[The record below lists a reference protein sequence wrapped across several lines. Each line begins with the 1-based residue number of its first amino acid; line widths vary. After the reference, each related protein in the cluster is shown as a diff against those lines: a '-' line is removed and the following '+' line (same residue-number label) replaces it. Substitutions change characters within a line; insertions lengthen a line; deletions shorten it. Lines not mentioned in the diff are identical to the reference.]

1 MRTEVLRY
9 IIEVDKEQSISKA
22 ATNLYISKSAL
33 SESISQLEHEL
44 NVAIFTRQKK
54 GIETTEDGKRIINQ
68 AKNVLSEIEKFYAI
82 GYTAPAMVDYT
93 ETIKFGVSEKF
104 AKAGLNTC
112 ISVALQKYPNLN
124 LRSSSMAF
132 MDCIHAV
139 GQGTLDFGVIAYQSE
154 FAQNIEKTLASLS
167 LQKINLHN
175 DYFVCLAHKSTP
187 LAKKTLLS
195 TKDTKDYILISYAD
209 AVPDELFP
217 QSGTMLLS
225 ELDNI
230 LQLVNDNVGIS
241 TLPYSFIKNSDTS
254 HYENIAIIPM
264 SDIVQKNCIIY
275 HKDTQLTNAQ
285 TFFINLYKMI
295 FDRNFSD

>member
-54 GIETTEDGKRIINQ
+54 GIETTEIGKQIISQ
-68 AKNVLSEIEKFYAI
+68 AKVILMEIEKFYTI
-82 GYTAPAMVDYT
+82 GYTAPALVDYT

-112 ISVALQKYPNLN
+112 ISIALRKYPNLN
-124 LRSSSMAF
+124 LRSSSMGF
-132 MDCIHAV
+132 IDCIQAV
-139 GQGTLDFGVIAYQSE
+139 GQGNLDFGIIAYQSE
-154 FAQNIEKTLASLS
+154 FVKKTDEMLASLA
-167 LQKINLHN
+167 LEKINLHN
-175 DYFVCLAHKSTP
+175 DYFVCLANKKSP
-187 LAKKTLLS
+187 LAKKTMVS
-195 TKDTKDYILISYAD
+195 TKDTNDYTLISYGD
-209 AVPDELFP
+209 VVPNELFP
-217 QSGTMLLS
+217 QSSTMLFS

-241 TLPYSFIKNSDTS
+241 TLPYSFIKNSDIS

-264 SDIVQKNCIIY
+264 SDIVQRNSIIY
-275 HKDTQLTNAQ
+275 PKNTPLTNAQ
-285 TFFINLYKMI
+285 SFFINLYKMV
-295 FDRNFSD
+295 FDNNFNN